1 MLYSGKKGE
10 IPVMEGKNKKITIE
24 KSSTHTLNVKG
35 SIWSLVGGQF
45 FTFLKDPLSRKNE
58 PVGEPQVLPAIK
70 EVLGKAIR

>member
-1 MLYSGKKGE
+1 MEKKEKFPLWKGR
-10 IPVMEGKNKKITIE
+10 IKNFKIE